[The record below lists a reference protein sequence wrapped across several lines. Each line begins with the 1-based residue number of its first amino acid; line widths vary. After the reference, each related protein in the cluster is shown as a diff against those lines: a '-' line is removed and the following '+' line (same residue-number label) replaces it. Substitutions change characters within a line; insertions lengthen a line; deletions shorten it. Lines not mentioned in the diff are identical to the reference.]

1 MALLLLNI
9 LVQGVLL
16 GGLYTLFALGLSFSV
31 GVIKL
36 VNIAHGDLI
45 ILMSFVL
52 FSLTQLFGMSLLVAF
67 PLMLMVAFGV
77 GYLLQKSLLERVMGK
92 GLLPPLLVT
101 FGISVIIQN
110 GLLEVF
116 GADTRSISTGQ
127 LQTATIKVT
136 DQLYVGVIPL
146 MTLAAAIILIFV
158 LDLLIYRSRFGAR
171 LRAVADSPET
181 ARLIGLPVDHTY
193 AVAFGLVGVTICIAA
208 LFLGMRMNFDPLSG
222 PSRLIVAFEVIV
234 LGGLGNLWGI
244 LVGATVLGLAQ
255 SIGAEFD
262 IRAQLLAGHLVFLLV
277 LLLRPQGIFGQ
288 VR

>member
-116 GADTRSISTGQ
+116 GADTRSISTVQ

-288 VR
+288 ER